1 MIQGLCYFMAFGIA
15 LFFMF
20 VIGVICDLPKHIP
33 KRNRFMTCA
42 PYYIYRAFIDMVK
55 ERKLQPYTLVMS
67 YEQIISMLNV
77 PELNLQNTIIDP
89 CCYCIMDSKA
99 FLLIYTYKHYK
110 DGGVSRSIFY
120 DSLRKKNGLILFIP
134 KSYRDYRKLCHYF
147 ADIDAS
153 HETSNTTAEQMDS
166 LKYLTDLIHQ
176 AQDKHRETLQN
187 CQAEMDREIRKC
199 KAQNPYFRNRSN
211 SANEK

>member
-1 MIQGLCYFMAFGIA
+1 MFNLLLLFVGLFSLFVMLFVMSVIFNWKDYFS
-15 LFFMF
+15 
-20 VIGVICDLPKHIP
+20 K
-33 KRNRFMTCA
+33 KTKNRFASCA
-42 PYYIYRAFIDMVK
+42 HYYIYRAFIDMVK

-110 DGGVSRSIFY
+110 DGGVSRSILY
-120 DSLRKKNGLILFIP
+120 DSLREKNGLILFIP

-147 ADIDAS
+147 ADIDIS
-153 HETSNTTAEQMDS
+153 QETGNTTAEQMDS
-166 LKYLTDLIHQ
+166 LKYLTDLIHEV
-176 AQDKHRETLQN
+176 QDKHRETLQD
-187 CQAEMDREIRKC
+187 CQSEMDRYLDAEFLKT
-199 KAQNPYFRNRSN
+199 KRNM
-211 SANEK
+211 

>member
-1 MIQGLCYFMAFGIA
+1 MAFGIT

-20 VIGVICDLPKHIP
+20 VIGVICDLPKHFW
-33 KRNRFMTCA
+33 KRNRFVTCA
-42 PYYIYRAFIDMVK
+42 RYYIYRAFMDMVK

-77 PELNLQNTIIDP
+77 PELNLQDTIIDP
-89 CCYCIMDSKA
+89 SCCYIMDGKA

-120 DSLRKKNGLILFIP
+120 ESLREKNGLILFIP

-147 ADIDAS
+147 ADIDTS

-166 LKYLTDLIHQ
+166 LKYLADLIHQ
-176 AQDKHRETLQN
+176 AQDKHIKTLQD
-187 CQAEMDREIRKC
+187 CQAEMDRELDAEFLNGRR
-199 KAQNPYFRNRSN
+199 YM
-211 SANEK
+211 

>member
-15 LFFMF
+15 LFSMF
-20 VIGVICDLPKHIP
+20 VISVICDLPKHFP

-42 PYYIYRAFIDMVK
+42 HYYIYRAFIDMVK

-77 PELNLQNTIIDP
+77 PELNLQDTIIDP
-89 CCYCIMDSKA
+89 SCCYIMDGKA

-120 DSLRKKNGLILFIP
+120 ESLREKNGLILFIP

-147 ADIDAS
+147 ADIDIS
-153 HETSNTTAEQMDS
+153 QETSNTTAEQMDS

-176 AQDKHRETLQN
+176 AQDNSAKTLQD
-187 CQAEMDREIRKC
+187 CQSEMDKYIDGKILKER
-199 KAQNPYFRNRSN
+199 RNM
-211 SANEK
+211 

>member
-1 MIQGLCYFMAFGIA
+1 MAFGIT

-20 VIGVICDLPKHIP
+20 VIGVICDLPKHFH

-42 PYYIYRAFIDMVK
+42 HYYIYMAFMDMVK

-77 PELNLQNTIIDP
+77 PELNLKNTIIDP
-89 CCYCIMDSKA
+89 SCYDIADSKA

-110 DGGVSRSIFY
+110 GEGISRSIFY
-120 DSLRKKNGLILFIP
+120 KSLRDKNGLILFIP
-134 KSYRDYRKLCHYF
+134 KSYRDYRKLCRYF
-147 ADIDAS
+147 ADIDIS
-153 HETSNTTAEQMDS
+153 QETSNTTAEQMDS

-176 AQDKHRETLQN
+176 AQDNSAKTLQD
-187 CQAEMDREIRKC
+187 CQSEMDRYLDGKTL
-199 KAQNPYFRNRSN
+199 K
-211 SANEK
+211 KKT

>member
-1 MIQGLCYFMAFGIA
+1 MAFGIS

-20 VIGVICDLPKHIP
+20 VIGVICDLPKHFL
-33 KRNRFMTCA
+33 KRDRFMTCA
-42 PYYIYRAFIDMVK
+42 HYYIYRVFIDMVK

-89 CCYCIMDSKA
+89 NCYIIDSKG

-120 DSLRKKNGLILFIP
+120 ESLREKNGLILFIP
-134 KSYRDYRKLCHYF
+134 KRYRDYRKLCHYF
-147 ADIDAS
+147 ADIDIS
-153 HETSNTTAEQMDS
+153 QETDNTTAEQMDS
-166 LKYLTDLIHQ
+166 LKYLADLIHQ
-176 AQDKHRETLQN
+176 VQDNHTKTLQD
-187 CQAEMDREIRKC
+187 CQSEMDRYLEGKTLKKR
-199 KAQNPYFRNRSN
+199 RNM
-211 SANEK
+211 

>member
-1 MIQGLCYFMAFGIA
+1 MAFGIA

-20 VIGVICDLPKHIP
+20 VIGVIYDLPRHFP

-42 PYYIYRAFIDMVK
+42 HYYIYRAFIDMVK

-77 PELNLQNTIIDP
+77 PELNLQDTIIDP
-89 CCYCIMDSKA
+89 SCCYIMDGKA

-110 DGGVSRSIFY
+110 DGEVSRSIFY
-120 DSLRKKNGLILFIP
+120 ESLREKNGLILFIP

-147 ADIDAS
+147 ADIDTS
-153 HETSNTTAEQMDS
+153 HETNNTTAEQMDS

-176 AQDKHRETLQN
+176 AQDKHTKTLQD
-187 CQAEMDREIRKC
+187 C
-199 KAQNPYFRNRSN
+199 
-211 SANEK
+211 

>member
-1 MIQGLCYFMAFGIA
+1 MIQGLCYFMAFGIT
-15 LFFMF
+15 LLFMF
-20 VIGVICDLPKHIP
+20 VIGVICNLPKYLP

-42 PYYIYRAFIDMVK
+42 HYYIYRAFIDMVK

-77 PELNLQNTIIDP
+77 PELNLQNAIIDP
-89 CCYCIMDSKA
+89 CCYCIMDSNA

-110 DGGVSRSIFY
+110 DGGVSRSILY
-120 DSLRKKNGLILFIP
+120 NSLREKNGLILFIP
-134 KSYRDYRKLCHYF
+134 KNYRDYRKLCHYF
-147 ADIDAS
+147 ADIDIYQ
-153 HETSNTTAEQMDS
+153 ETGNTTAEQMDS

-176 AQDKHRETLQN
+176 AQDKHRETFQN
-187 CQAEMDREIRKC
+187 CQAEMDKEIRKC

>member
-1 MIQGLCYFMAFGIA
+1 MAFGIT

-20 VIGVICDLPKHIP
+20 VIGVICDLPKHFH

-42 PYYIYRAFIDMVK
+42 HYYIYMAFMGMVK

-89 CCYCIMDSKA
+89 SCYDIADSKA

-110 DGGVSRSIFY
+110 GEGLSRSIFY
-120 DSLRKKNGLILFIP
+120 KSLREKNGLILFIP
-134 KSYRDYRKLCHYF
+134 KSYRDYRKLCNYF
-147 ADIDAS
+147 ADIDIS
-153 HETSNTTAEQMDS
+153 QETSNTTAEQMDS

-176 AQDKHRETLQN
+176 AQDNSAKTLQD
-187 CQAEMDREIRKC
+187 CQSEMDKHLDGKTLKKR
-199 KAQNPYFRNRSN
+199 RNM
-211 SANEK
+211 